1 MDSGYQAVFQ
11 MGLGTRL
18 KVGSLLDLRDQ
29 NQIVKSVICSKQLGF
44 EIYIYIAT
52 CFWLSQEVL

>member
-44 EIYIYIAT
+44 EIYMYIYI
-52 CFWLSQEVL
+52 